1 MKVQLSLVTDDSRQ
15 IEDPVRGIEA
25 TIEKEK
31 GRLYNFIRRNVPT
44 KEDAEDILQDVL
56 YQFASSFESI
66 RLMDRVSSWLMHV
79 AKNRIIDRRRKKKPV
94 AFGDMKIR
102 VPGDD
107 AGDKLSIEE
116 IIPDFGRLPDEEYWR
131 NQFWDA
137 IEDALD
143 DMPDEQ
149 REVFEM
155 TEFEDM
161 SFKEIAEIKKEPI
174 NTLLS
179 RKRYAVLFLRKRL
192 KNLYEELK
200 EDV

>member
-1 MKVQLSLVTDDSRQ
+1 MTENSRQ
-15 IEDPVRGIEA
+15 IEA

-56 YQFASSFESI
+56 YQFANSFESI

-79 AKNRIIDRRRKKKPV
+79 AKNRIIDTRRKKKPLV
-94 AFGDMKIR
+94 FGDVKTK
-102 VPGDD
+102 VQGDD
-107 AGDKLSIEE
+107 AGDRLSFEE
-116 IIPDFGRLPDEEYWR
+116 IIPDFGGLPDEEYWK
-131 NQFWDA
+131 NQFWDS

-143 DMPDEQ
+143 EMPDEQ

-161 SFKEIAEIKKEPI
+161 SFKEIAEIKAEPI

-200 EDV
+200 NNV